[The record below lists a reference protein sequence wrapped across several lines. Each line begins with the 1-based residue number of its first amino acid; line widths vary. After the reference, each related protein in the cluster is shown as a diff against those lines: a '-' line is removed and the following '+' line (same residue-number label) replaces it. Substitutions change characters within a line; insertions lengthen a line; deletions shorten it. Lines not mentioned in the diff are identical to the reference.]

1 MPSWAS
7 PTPATPATSKGE
19 LKMSVARRAFIQ
31 MSVGA
36 SVGILFTPT
45 VWTALDDVS
54 IWTQNWPW
62 IPTLKYGEVKGLPT
76 VSKMCES
83 GCAVKVRTVAGQA
96 FGTEGNADNPLSGGG
111 ICPLCANG
119 VQVMYS
125 PTRIKAPRLNGAEI
139 SWDEARTIVAE
150 KLAAAGS
157 KVAVIS
163 GDQSGTINEVFSA
176 LLTNQG
182 SDDFY
187 AMPCEMQ
194 TADKAWAGLMGGSGQ
209 VGYDLEKA
217 DVVLLAGADALE
229 SWGPTVANMQ
239 AFAANDSGKF
249 IFAGPMQTRTAAVTS
264 KWVPV
269 PSEGMAAFT
278 LGICYYVMQAGRS
291 VDAADFEQFKSMV
304 VSNYTPAKVEATTG
318 VPADTMA
325 DLARTLLTARNP
337 VVVPAGSVAA
347 DAAAFALNL
356 LLGGAMTV
364 LPEFDKAIDTAM
376 SRSEMLKKDILQGVS
391 ADLLL
396 VYEANPVYA
405 LPEQV
410 KAGFTVAFDSVETET
425 TAAAD
430 LVLPTPHSYERFDD
444 MVSPY
449 GMPVATYTIGASVSK
464 PALDVMNA
472 GDFVLGLV
480 DLGFETF
487 EEVLD
492 AKVSA
497 IGANK
502 RRLMS
507 GTAHVAG
514 GSADVGGVTLA
525 SSVLGK
531 AAVPVKGTGAVAL
544 APYTL
549 LNVGTANQATTPNA
563 PCTISNNQLIGDHM
577 VVMMASATAKKLG
590 VDVGTKVK
598 LSGGNGECVAL
609 VQIFEGVLPGVVA
622 APLGMGHTVGDEFSK
637 GKGDNVYKILTVSS
651 EAATGTST
659 WAGSTVNIAK
669 I

>member
-1 MPSWAS
+1 
-7 PTPATPATSKGE
+7 
-19 LKMSVARRAFIQ
+19 

-36 SVGILFTPT
+36 TVGILFTPT

-62 IPTLKYGEVKGLPT
+62 IPTLKYGEVKNVPT

-83 GCAVKVRTVAGQA
+83 GCAVKVRTVAGEA
-96 FGTEGNADNPLSGGG
+96 FGTEGNPDNPLSGGG

-119 VQVMYS
+119 VQVMNS

-139 SWDEARTIVAE
+139 SWDEAKQIVAE

-157 KVAVIS
+157 KVAVVS
-163 GDQSGTINEVFSA
+163 GDQTGTVNEVFSA
-176 LLTNQG
+176 LLASQG
-182 SDDFY
+182 SDAFY

-194 TADKAWAGLMGGSGQ
+194 TANTAWNGLMGGSGQ
-209 VGYDLEKA
+209 VGYDLENA

-239 AFAANDSGKF
+239 AFAANESGKF
-249 IFAGPMQTRTAAVTS
+249 IFAGPVQTRTAAVTS

-269 PSEGMAAFT
+269 PTEGMAAFT

-291 VDAADFEQFKSMV
+291 VPAADFEQFKAMV
-304 VSNYTPAKVEATTG
+304 MSGYTPAKVEAATG
-318 VPADTMA
+318 VAADTMA
-325 DLARTLLTARNP
+325 DIARTLLSASNP

-356 LLGGAMTV
+356 LLGGAMKV

-376 SRSEMLKKDILQGVS
+376 SRSEMLKKDILQGVN

-405 LPEQV
+405 LPEQI

-430 LVLPTPHSYERFDD
+430 LVLPTPHPYERFDD
-444 MVSPY
+444 LASPY
-449 GMPVATYTIGASVSK
+449 GLAAATYTLGAPVSK
-464 PALDVMNA
+464 PTLNVMSA

-480 DLGFETF
+480 DLGFESF

-492 AKVSA
+492 AKVA
-497 IGANK
+497 ALGANK
-502 RRLMS
+502 RALVA
-507 GTAHVAG
+507 GAAHVAG
-514 GSADVGGVTLA
+514 DAVDASGVTLA

-598 LSGGNGECVAL
+598 LSGGNGDCEAL
-609 VQIFEGVLPGVVA
+609 VQIYEGVLPGVVA
-622 APLGMGHTVGDEFSK
+622 APLGLGHTVGDEFSK

>member
-1 MPSWAS
+1 
-7 PTPATPATSKGE
+7 
-19 LKMSVARRAFIQ
+19 

>member
-1 MPSWAS
+1 
-7 PTPATPATSKGE
+7 
-19 LKMSVARRAFIQ
+19 MSVARRAFIQ

-62 IPTLKYGEVKGLPT
+62 IPTLKYGEIKNQPT

-96 FGTEGNADNPLSGGG
+96 FGTEGNTDNPLSGGG

-139 SWDEARTIVAE
+139 SWDEASRIVAE
-150 KLAAAGS
+150 KLASAGS
-157 KVAVIS
+157 RVAVIS

-176 LLTNQG
+176 LLASKG
-182 SDDFY
+182 SDGFY

-194 TADKAWAGLMGGSGQ
+194 TADKAWSGLMGASGQ
-209 VGYDLEKA
+209 VGYDLKNA

-229 SWGPTVANMQ
+229 SWGSTVANMQ

-269 PSEGMAAFT
+269 PTEGMAAFT
-278 LGICYYVMQAGRS
+278 LGICYYVLQAGRS
-291 VDAADFEQFKSMV
+291 VDAADFEQFKAMV
-304 VSNYTPAKVEATTG
+304 TSNYTPAKVEATTG
-318 VPADTMA
+318 VSADAMA
-325 DLARTLLTARNP
+325 DIARTLLTARNP

-356 LLGGAMTV
+356 LLGGAMKV

-376 SRSEMLKKDILQGVS
+376 SRSEMLQKDIRQGVS

-430 LVLPTPHSYERFDD
+430 LVLPIPHSYERFDD

-449 GMPVATYTIGASVSK
+449 GMPVATYTLGTPVSK
-464 PALDVMNA
+464 PTLDVMSA

-480 DLGFETF
+480 DLGFESF

-492 AKVSA
+492 AKIAA

-507 GTAHVAG
+507 GSAHVAG
-514 GSADVGGVTLA
+514 ASSDVGGVTLA
-525 SSVLGK
+525 SNVLGK
-531 AAVPVKGTGAVAL
+531 AALPVKGSGAVAL
-544 APYTL
+544 APYTM
-549 LNVGTANQATTPNA
+549 LNVGTANRATTPNA
-563 PCTISNNQLIGDHM
+563 PCTISNNQLIGDNM

-590 VDVGTKVK
+590 VDVGSKVK

-609 VQIFEGVLPGVVA
+609 VQIYEGVLPGVVA

>member
-1 MPSWAS
+1 
-7 PTPATPATSKGE
+7 
-19 LKMSVARRAFIQ
+19 MSVARRAFIQ

-36 SVGILFTPT
+36 TVGILFTPT

-62 IPTLKYGEVKGLPT
+62 IPTLKYGEVKNVPT

-83 GCAVKVRTVAGQA
+83 GCAVKVRTVAGEA
-96 FGTEGNADNPLSGGG
+96 FGTEGNPDNPLSGGG

-119 VQVMYS
+119 VQVMNS
-125 PTRIKAPRLNGAEI
+125 PTRIKTPRLNGAEI
-139 SWDEARTIVAE
+139 SWDEAKQIVAE

-157 KVAVIS
+157 KVAVVS
-163 GDQSGTINEVFSA
+163 GDQTGTVNEVFSA
-176 LLTNQG
+176 LLASQG
-182 SDDFY
+182 SDAFY

-194 TADKAWAGLMGGSGQ
+194 TANTAWNGLMGGSGQ
-209 VGYDLEKA
+209 VGYDLENA

-239 AFAANDSGKF
+239 AFAANESGKF
-249 IFAGPMQTRTAAVTS
+249 IFAGPVQTRTAAVTS

-269 PSEGMAAFT
+269 PTEGMAAFT

-291 VDAADFEQFKSMV
+291 VPAADFEQFKAMV
-304 VSNYTPAKVEATTG
+304 MSGYTPAKVEAATG
-318 VPADTMA
+318 VAADTMA
-325 DLARTLLTARNP
+325 DIARTLLSASNP

-356 LLGGAMTV
+356 LLGGAMKV

-376 SRSEMLKKDILQGVS
+376 SRSEMLKKDILQGVN

-405 LPEQV
+405 LPEQI

-430 LVLPTPHSYERFDD
+430 LVLPTPHPYERFDD
-444 MVSPY
+444 LASPY
-449 GMPVATYTIGASVSK
+449 GLAAATYTLGAPVSK
-464 PALDVMNA
+464 PTLNVMSA

-480 DLGFETF
+480 DLGFESF

-492 AKVSA
+492 AKVA
-497 IGANK
+497 ALGANK
-502 RRLMS
+502 RALVA
-507 GTAHVAG
+507 GAAHVAG
-514 GSADVGGVTLA
+514 DAVDASGVTLA

-549 LNVGTANQATTPNA
+549 LNLGTANQATTPNA

-598 LSGGNGECVAL
+598 LSGGNGDCEAL
-609 VQIFEGVLPGVVA
+609 VQIYEGVLPGVVA
-622 APLGMGHTVGDEFSK
+622 APLGLGHTVGDEFSK

>member
-1 MPSWAS
+1 M
-7 PTPATPATSKGE
+7 
-19 LKMSVARRAFIQ
+19 
-31 MSVGA
+31 
-36 SVGILFTPT
+36 
-45 VWTALDDVS
+45 S